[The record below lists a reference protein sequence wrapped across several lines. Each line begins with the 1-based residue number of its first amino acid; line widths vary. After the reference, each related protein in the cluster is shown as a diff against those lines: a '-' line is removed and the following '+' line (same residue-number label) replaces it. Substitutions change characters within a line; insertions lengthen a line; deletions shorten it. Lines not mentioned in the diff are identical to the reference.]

1 MKTAALLMLVSGLAL
16 LTGCQ
21 NVNTVERASPRALPD
36 NITEKQIVTDSTLAG
51 GLRVVSVN
59 QTTVSGNLL
68 KVQARLENLR
78 NRPCSINYC
87 FEWYDREGM
96 LLATPGGSWNV
107 LRLQGRESSAISA
120 VAVSPKAVDF
130 VLKLQ
135 EAK

>member
-21 NVNTVERASPRALPD
+21 NENTVERASPRALPD

-68 KVQARLENLR
+68 KVQAQLENLR
-78 NRPCSINYC
+78 NRSCSINYC

>member
-1 MKTAALLMLVSGLAL
+1 
-16 LTGCQ
+16 
-21 NVNTVERASPRALPD
+21 
-36 NITEKQIVTDSTLAG
+36 
-51 GLRVVSVN
+51 
-59 QTTVSGNLL
+59 
-68 KVQARLENLR
+68 
-78 NRPCSINYC
+78 
-87 FEWYDREGM
+87 M